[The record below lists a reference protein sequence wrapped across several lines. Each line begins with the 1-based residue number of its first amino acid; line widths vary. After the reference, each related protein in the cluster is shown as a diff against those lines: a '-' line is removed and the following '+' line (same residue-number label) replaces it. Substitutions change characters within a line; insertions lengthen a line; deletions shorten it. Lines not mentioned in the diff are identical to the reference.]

1 MLKFTKLAA
10 IAASVLALG
19 IFSSCS
25 DFSEGE
31 KTAIVIQLPGCCQGR
46 SVTTKG
52 DFKNSLSYEIYL
64 TQEYSDSLN
73 LAETNFSTFFSA
85 VETFF
90 KSFTN
95 VQKKTGKASDI
106 IEFTDLEEGTYTIS
120 IYYASEKYN
129 TTGHDSKTVSIKQ
142 GKVENV
148 GFNFKYPESVLFA
161 DYTAISNAE
170 DINNAITNLSAQGV
184 DYPNE
189 STYTKFYLTQD
200 IEIDSQIKIETP
212 ESDSYGI
219 LIDLNG
225 HTVKGKVSDSP
236 LLSAGENTNI
246 VIKNG
251 TIETESAFIEIQKTQ
266 NSNGATTLKLDG
278 VKATAA
284 NGNFT
289 MQNDGIVVLTGGTT
303 INSAKVSGG
312 LFLMLGGT
320 AEELTQTTGSVAMI
334 ESAETEGVTFNT
346 TGANTIGTYNAAA
359 DGQWLLVY
367 FGGDATI
374 ENKISVNQSN
384 IDNLKFLQM
393 SECKSEKFAE
403 LEIESEATN
412 AVTSNSPVFLTKFD
426 NSPYKDFIMDSPKT
440 EKVVLPSG
448 YSFSEKTTQTDSCT
462 GYMIVKK

>member
-52 DFKNSLSYEIYL
+52 DFKNSLRYEIYL

-120 IYYASEKYN
+120 IYYASEKYKA
-129 TTGHDSKTVSIKQ
+129 TGYDSKTVSIKQ

-170 DINNAITNLSAQGV
+170 DINNAITNLSTEGV

-212 ESDSYGI
+212 QSDSYGI

-225 HTVKGKVSDSP
+225 HTVKGKVSDFP

-266 NSNGATTLKLDG
+266 SSNGATTLKFDG

-334 ESAETEGVTFNT
+334 ESAETEGVTFDT

-359 DGQWLLVY
+359 DGQWMLFY

-374 ENKISVNQSN
+374 KEKVTITQSN
-384 IDNLKFLQM
+384 IDCLKFMQLSKCT
-393 SECKSEKFAE
+393 SERFAE
-403 LEIESEATN
+403 LNIDTATASSINSTSPLLLTRCDISTYEIMTEPESDKFIISDGYAFDTEET
-412 AVTSNSPVFLTKFD
+412 TKD
-426 NSPYKDFIMDSPKT
+426 QI
-440 EKVVLPSG
+440 SG
-448 YSFSEKTTQTDSCT
+448 YTIEKN
-462 GYMIVKK
+462 

>member
-10 IAASVLALG
+10 IATSVLTLG

-120 IYYASEKYN
+120 IYYASEKYKA
-129 TTGHDSKTVSIKQ
+129 TGYDSKTVSIKQ

-148 GFNFKYPESVLFA
+148 GFTFKYPESVLFA
-161 DYTAISNAE
+161 DDYTAISNAE
-170 DINNAITNLSAQGV
+170 DINNAITNLSTQGV

-212 ESDSYGI
+212 KSDSYGI

-225 HTVKGKVSDSP
+225 HTVKGKVSDTP

-251 TIETESAFIEIQKTQ
+251 TIETESAFIEIQKKQ
-266 NSNGATTLKLDG
+266 SSNGATTLKFDG

-334 ESAETEGVTFNT
+334 ESAETEGVTFDT

-359 DGQWLLVY
+359 DGQWMLFY

-374 ENKISVNQSN
+374 KEKVTITQSN
-384 IDNLKFLQM
+384 IDCLKFMQLSKCT
-393 SECKSEKFAE
+393 SERFAE
-403 LEIESEATN
+403 LNIDTATASSIN
-412 AVTSNSPVFLTKFD
+412 STSPLLLTKCDISTYEIMTEPESDKFIISD
-426 NSPYKDFIMDSPKT
+426 GYAFSKEETTKDKI
-440 EKVVLPSG
+440 SG
-448 YSFSEKTTQTDSCT
+448 YTIEKN
-462 GYMIVKK
+462 

>member
-1 MLKFTKLAA
+1 M
-10 IAASVLALG
+10 I
-19 IFSSCS
+19 
-25 DFSEGE
+25 
-31 KTAIVIQLPGCCQGR
+31 
-46 SVTTKG
+46 
-52 DFKNSLSYEIYL
+52 L

-120 IYYASEKYN
+120 IYYASEKYKA
-129 TTGHDSKTVSIKQ
+129 TGYDSKTVSIKQ

-170 DINNAITNLSAQGV
+170 DINNAITNLSTQDV
-184 DYPNE
+184 DYPDE

-212 ESDSYGI
+212 KSDSYGI

-225 HTVKGKVSDSP
+225 HTVTGTFSDMP
-236 LLSAGENTNI
+236 LISAGDNTNI

-251 TIETESAFIEIQKTQ
+251 TIETKSSFIEISKPT
-266 NSNGATTLKLDG
+266 NSNSATT
-278 VKATAA
+278 VKFDKITAKSTD
-284 NGNFT
+284 GNFT
-289 MQNDGIVVLTGGTT
+289 TQNDGIVILTGGTT

-320 AEELTQTTGSVAMI
+320 VDALTQTTGSVAMLGSI
-334 ESAETEGVTFNT
+334 VEKEIKFEAS
-346 TGANTIGTYNAAA
+346 GANTIKEYKASGNE
-359 DGQWLLVY
+359 WLLVY

-412 AVTSNSPVFLTKFD
+412 AVTSTSPVFLTKFD

>member
-120 IYYASEKYN
+120 IYYASEKYKA
-129 TTGHDSKTVSIKQ
+129 TGYDSKTVSIKQ

-161 DYTAISNAE
+161 DDYTAISNAE
-170 DINNAITNLSAQGV
+170 DINNAITNLSTQGV
-184 DYPNE
+184 DYPDE

-212 ESDSYGI
+212 KSDSYGI

-251 TIETESAFIEIQKTQ
+251 TIETESAFIEIQKAQ
-266 NSNGATTLKLDG
+266 SSNGATTLKFDG

-320 AEELTQTTGSVAMI
+320 TGELTQTTGSVAMI
-334 ESAETEGVTFNT
+334 ESEETEGVTFDT

-359 DGQWLLVY
+359 DGQWMLFY

-374 ENKISVNQSN
+374 EEKVTITQSN
-384 IDNLKFLQM
+384 IDCLKFMQLSKCT
-393 SECKSEKFAE
+393 SERFAE
-403 LEIESEATN
+403 LNIDTATASSINSTSPLLLTRCDISAYEIMTEPESDKFIISDGYAFSKEET
-412 AVTSNSPVFLTKFD
+412 TKD
-426 NSPYKDFIMDSPKT
+426 QI
-440 EKVVLPSG
+440 SG
-448 YSFSEKTTQTDSCT
+448 YTIEKN
-462 GYMIVKK
+462 

>member
-120 IYYASEKYN
+120 IYYASEKYKA
-129 TTGHDSKTVSIKQ
+129 TGYDSKTVSIKQ

-170 DINNAITNLSAQGV
+170 DINNAITNLSTQGV

-266 NSNGATTLKLDG
+266 SSNGATTLKFDG

-320 AEELTQTTGSVAMI
+320 TGELTQTTGSVAMI
-334 ESAETEGVTFNT
+334 ESAETEGVTFDT

-359 DGQWLLVY
+359 DGQWMLFY

-374 ENKISVNQSN
+374 KEKVTITQSN
-384 IDNLKFLQM
+384 IDCLKFMQLSKCT
-393 SECKSEKFAE
+393 SERFAE
-403 LEIESEATN
+403 LNIDTATASSINSTSPLLLTRCDISTYEIMTEPESDKFIISDGYAF
-412 AVTSNSPVFLTKFD
+412 SNEETTKD
-426 NSPYKDFIMDSPKT
+426 KI
-440 EKVVLPSG
+440 SG
-448 YSFSEKTTQTDSCT
+448 YTIEKN
-462 GYMIVKK
+462 

>member
-1 MLKFTKLAA
+1 M
-10 IAASVLALG
+10 
-19 IFSSCS
+19 
-25 DFSEGE
+25 
-31 KTAIVIQLPGCCQGR
+31 
-46 SVTTKG
+46 
-52 DFKNSLSYEIYL
+52 
-64 TQEYSDSLN
+64 
-73 LAETNFSTFFSA
+73 AETNFSTFFSA

-120 IYYASEKYN
+120 IYYASEKYKA
-129 TTGHDSKTVSIKQ
+129 TGYDSKTVSIKQ

-170 DINNAITNLSAQGV
+170 DINNAITNLSTQGV

-266 NSNGATTLKLDG
+266 SSNGATTLKFDG

-320 AEELTQTTGSVAMI
+320 TGELTQTTGSVAMI
-334 ESAETEGVTFNT
+334 ESAETEGVTFDT

-359 DGQWLLVY
+359 DGQWMLFY

-374 ENKISVNQSN
+374 KEKVTITQSN
-384 IDNLKFLQM
+384 IDCLKFMQLSKCT
-393 SECKSEKFAE
+393 SERFAE
-403 LEIESEATN
+403 LNIDTATASSIN
-412 AVTSNSPVFLTKFD
+412 STSPLLLTKCDISTYEIMTEPESDKFIISD
-426 NSPYKDFIMDSPKT
+426 GYAFSNEETTKDKI
-440 EKVVLPSG
+440 SG
-448 YSFSEKTTQTDSCT
+448 YTIEKN
-462 GYMIVKK
+462 

>member
-120 IYYASEKYN
+120 IYYASEKYKA
-129 TTGHDSKTVSIKQ
+129 TGYDSKTVSIKQ

-170 DINNAITNLSAQGV
+170 DINNAITNLSTQGV

-251 TIETESAFIEIQKTQ
+251 TIETESAFIEIQKAQ
-266 NSNGATTLKLDG
+266 SSNGATTLKFDG

-320 AEELTQTTGSVAMI
+320 TGELTQTTGSVAMI
-334 ESAETEGVTFNT
+334 ESTETEGVTFNT

-359 DGQWLLVY
+359 DGQWMLFY

-374 ENKISVNQSN
+374 KEKVTITQSN
-384 IDNLKFLQM
+384 IDCLKFMQLSKCT
-393 SECKSEKFAE
+393 SERFAE
-403 LEIESEATN
+403 LNIDTATASSIN
-412 AVTSNSPVFLTKFD
+412 STSPLLLTKCDISTYEIMTEPESDKFIISD
-426 NSPYKDFIMDSPKT
+426 GYAFSNEETTKDKI
-440 EKVVLPSG
+440 SG
-448 YSFSEKTTQTDSCT
+448 YTIEKN
-462 GYMIVKK
+462 

>member
-120 IYYASEKYN
+120 IYYASEKYKA
-129 TTGHDSKTVSIKQ
+129 TGYDSKTVSIKQ

-161 DYTAISNAE
+161 DYTAISNTE
-170 DINNAITNLSAQGV
+170 DINNAITNLSTQGV

-251 TIETESAFIEIQKTQ
+251 TIETESAFIEIQKAQ
-266 NSNGATTLKLDG
+266 SSNGATTLKFDG

-334 ESAETEGVTFNT
+334 ESAETEGVSFDT

-359 DGQWLLVY
+359 DGQWMLFY
-367 FGGDATI
+367 FGGDAAIKEKVTI
-374 ENKISVNQSN
+374 TQSN
-384 IDNLKFLQM
+384 IDCLKFMQL
-393 SECKSEKFAE
+393 SKCTSKRFAE
-403 LEIESEATN
+403 LNIDTATASSINSTSPLLLTRCDISTYEIMTEPESDKFIISDGYAFSREE
-412 AVTSNSPVFLTKFD
+412 TKSD
-426 NSPYKDFIMDSPKT
+426 QI
-440 EKVVLPSG
+440 SG
-448 YSFSEKTTQTDSCT
+448 YTIEKN
-462 GYMIVKK
+462 